1 MIARFTPAFVIV
13 LALLFVA
20 PAAKADGHLDE
31 AANFIKSLSDR
42 AITTLTDP
50 DISADERRA
59 QFRNLFREGFAV
71 DGIAR
76 FALGRYW
83 RGASKQER
91 EEYLVLF
98 EDVIVTTWADRF
110 SLYSGQSFEVRGATN
125 EPTDG
130 PEKVALVT
138 SQFFTN
144 PSSPVDIEWRVASQ
158 GDVIKIVDVKVAGFS
173 MANTQRDEFNSVILN
188 NGRKLSALLEQ
199 LRKMR
204 DG

>member
-1 MIARFTPAFVIV
+1 VIARFTPTFVVV
-13 LALLFVA
+13 LALLFVT
-20 PAAKADGHLDE
+20 PAARADGHLD
-31 AANFIKSLSDR
+31 ASVTFIKSLSGR
-42 AITTLTDP
+42 AISTLTN
-50 DISADERRA
+50 SETNAEERRT

-83 RGASKQER
+83 RNASKQER

-110 SLYSGQSFEVRGATN
+110 SLYSGQSLEVSGATN

-130 PEKVALVT
+130 QEKVALVS
-138 SQFFTN
+138 SQFFTS
-144 PSSPVDIEWRVASQ
+144 PTSPVQIEWRVASQ

-188 NGRKLSALLEQ
+188 NGRKLSSLLER

-204 DG
+204 DS

>member
-20 PAAKADGHLDE
+20 PAARADGHLD
-31 AANFIKSLSDR
+31 ASVSFIKSLSAR
-42 AITTLTDP
+42 AISTLTD
-50 DISADERRA
+50 DGITVEERRA
-59 QFRNLFREGFAV
+59 QFRSLFREGFAV

-98 EDVIVTTWADRF
+98 EDVIVSTWADRF
-110 SLYSGQSFEVRGATN
+110 SLYSGQSFEVRGATD
-125 EPTDG
+125 EPTTG
-130 PEKVALVT
+130 PEKVALVS
-138 SQFFTN
+138 SQFFTS
-144 PSSPVDIEWRVASQ
+144 PTSPVDIEWRVASQ
-158 GDVIKIVDVKVAGFS
+158 GDVIKIVDVKVAGIS

-188 NGRKLSALLEQ
+188 NGRKLSSLLER
-199 LRKMR
+199 LREMR
-204 DG
+204 DS

>member
-1 MIARFTPAFVIV
+1 MIARFAPAFVVV
-13 LALLFVA
+13 LALLFSA
-20 PAAKADGHLDE
+20 PSAQADGHLDKSVE
-31 AANFIKSLSDR
+31 FIKSLSDR
-42 AITTLTDP
+42 AIETLTDS
-50 DISADERRA
+50 DITTDERRA

-83 RGASKQER
+83 RSASKQQR

-110 SLYSGQSFEVRGATN
+110 SLYSGQAFEVRGATN
-125 EPTDG
+125 EPSDG
-130 PEKVALVT
+130 PEKVALVS

-144 PSSPVDIEWRVASQ
+144 PTSPVQIEWRVASR

-188 NGRKLSALLEQ
+188 NGRNLSALLEM
-199 LRKMR
+199 LRKRR

>member
-20 PAAKADGHLDE
+20 PAARAEGHLD
-31 AANFIKSLSDR
+31 ASVTFIKSLSDR
-42 AITTLTDP
+42 AFSTLTDAE
-50 DISADERRA
+50 ITADERRA

-110 SLYSGQSFEVRGATN
+110 SLYSGQAFEVRGATN

-130 PEKVALVT
+130 PEMVALVT
-138 SQFFTN
+138 SQFFTS
-144 PSSPVDIEWRVASQ
+144 PTSPVQIEWRVASQ

-188 NGRKLSALLEQ
+188 NGRKLSSLLEQ

-204 DG
+204 DS